1 MINKEYQLISKERL
15 LAHLDDKVVLEPPCY
30 KDEIYTIFYSYSHT
44 GFEKSGENPI
54 EKLKKDFPKIKEEDL
69 EKLIVYFKEVTKY
82 CQDVCCD
89 FEGLYQTV
97 IIPKT
102 DEAKRNVQLVVEIC
116 TRRYPWLKKSYIE
129 NFLERVCWLSNR

>member
-44 GFEKSGENPI
+44 GFEKSGEKPI
-54 EKLKKDFPKIKEEDL
+54 EKLKKDFPKIKE
-69 EKLIVYFKEVTKY
+69 VTEY

-116 TRRYPWLKKSYIE
+116 TRRYPWLKKSYIV
-129 NFLERVCWLSNR
+129 NFLERVCWLANR